1 MTNLSAKLKTRL
13 LVAVLT
19 LAALAMLHAAL
30 VSSLLGLG
38 FTDAAETLSI
48 NDPDVAEAQA
58 QKYRTLGVKL
68 DELVLEG
75 QQELNAESAFTT
87 SLKYW
92 QQAISLRPSWPY
104 YHLGALDVEV
114 YLADETAVQ
123 QRIKHIIQL
132 APNERGLDKGLL
144 VLAVIAWQWIEPAEK
159 QWLLNRMATLKY
171 STLKYVFSYAKQAD
185 NHYDICA
192 RLPWKKVRGL
202 CR

>member
-1 MTNLSAKLKTRL
+1 MTSALVVVL
-13 LVAVLT
+13 L
-19 LAALAMLHAAL
+19 LAALAMFHTAL
-30 VSSLLGLG
+30 VSSLLALG

-58 QKYRTLGVKL
+58 NRYRTLAVQL
-68 DELVLEG
+68 DAQEEALDSPNTPVLT
-75 QQELNAESAFTT
+75 SKHAFST
-87 SLKYW
+87 SLMYW

-114 YLADETAVQ
+114 FLRDKTAIQ

-132 APNERGLDKGLL
+132 APNERGLDKGFL
-144 VLAVIAWQWIEPAEK
+144 VLAVLVWDWVAPEEK
-159 QWLLNRMATLKY
+159 EWLLTRMGELNH

-185 NHYDICA
+185 NHYDVCTN
-192 RLPWKKVRGL
+192 LPWKKVRGL